1 MECKNYSDPQRH
13 LVSNIKIILD
23 TWWCL
28 ERQKPRQAKQKEAV
42 NAAVCTLTQGATMG
56 LIDGASKKLMFFLF
70 VCL

>member
-1 MECKNYSDPQRH
+1 MP
-13 LVSNIKIILD
+13 
-23 TWWCL
+23 CL